1 MKRYVV
7 DFESGNGK
15 FHEIGE
21 ASSLDEAV
29 NIVENFLQAKGFEVP
44 YIRMWQKPE
53 SNKYIVDVGSYTEFF
68 HIYYAE
74 VSQFEG
80 EWE

>member
-15 FHEIGE
+15 FHKIGE
-21 ASSLDEAV
+21 AFSLDEAV
-29 NIVENFLQAKGFEVP
+29 NIVENFLQAQDFEAP
-44 YIRMWQKPE
+44 YIRIWQKPE
-53 SNKYIVDVGSYTEFF
+53 SNKYMVDVGSHTEFF

-74 VSQFEG
+74 VSLFE
-80 EWE
+80 EE

>member
-21 ASSLDEAV
+21 AFSLGEAV
-29 NIVENFLQAKGFEVP
+29 DIVENFLQAQDSEAP

-53 SNKYIVDVGSYTEFF
+53 SNKYMVDVGSRTEFF

-74 VSQFEG
+74 VSQFEE
-80 EWE
+80 EW